1 MKFLQ
6 ILTFISLF
14 AITRPVFAMNLT
26 LGSDQQLNTELSS
39 QESWLISGAM
49 PVSGP
54 APLLFPLGGQIEV
67 PPLVFPDGGSIINP
81 PAQTIVPDTGNI
93 ILFPIFGGL
102 ALAGIVAL
110 LFLDSSSS
118 GSSVPSIQTPPPLI
132 PETIPPIQEVP
143 EPSSLA
149 GLMVFSGCLVF
160 LYRLRK

>member
-6 ILTFISLF
+6 ILTFVSLF
-14 AITRPVFAMNLT
+14 VVTRPVFAMNLN
-26 LGSDQQLNTELSS
+26 LGSNQEFGTGLSS
-39 QESWLISGAM
+39 QGSWLISGAM

-54 APLLFPLGGQIEV
+54 APLLFPLGGQIEL
-67 PPLVFPDGGSIINP
+67 PPLLVPDGGNIINP
-81 PAQTIVPDTGNI
+81 PSQATVPDAGNT

-110 LFLDSSSS
+110 LLSDGSSS
-118 GSSVPSIQTPPPLI
+118 GSTIPSIQTPPPPT